1 MNLVVVES
9 PAKAEIIAKFFGPGF
24 EVLASYGHVR
34 DLRPKEG
41 TVEPKA
47 GTVEPKAGVT
57 MHYAVIERN
66 EKHVAALSKPMNK
79 AAAKKTAS
87 KKVAAEKAFAAK
99 ATVKKKTTKNSAAK
113 TTTIKSPAV
122 LFVPA
127 TSTSDA

>member
-9 PAKAEIIAKFFGPGF
+9 PVKAEIIAKFFGPGF

-34 DLRPKEG
+34 DLRPKE
-41 TVEPKA
+41 

-99 ATVKKKTTKNSAAK
+99 ATVKKKTTKKSAAK